1 MLQDTWPLFR
11 KVKVMKDKET
21 LRNLRDEGD
30 TTATGNMVSC
40 IGFNNRRKNINGK
53 TRETW
58 IKSSL
63 VNTIVP
69 VLTS

>member
-1 MLQDTWPLFR
+1 
-11 KVKVMKDKET
+11 MKDKET

-53 TRETW
+53 TRET
-58 IKSSL
+58 
-63 VNTIVP
+63 
-69 VLTS
+69 